1 MKKIIVTIST
11 ILLSNILHAQDVDT
25 KKFCIYQNQLYSA
38 GSIISMNNQK
48 MECVRD
54 YSNLTYLI
62 WKEKINVSLTK
73 KQEEMKSKQALYDSP
88 LQ

>member
-1 MKKIIVTIST
+1 
-11 ILLSNILHAQDVDT
+11 
-25 KKFCIYQNQLYSA
+25 
-38 GSIISMNNQK
+38 MNNQK